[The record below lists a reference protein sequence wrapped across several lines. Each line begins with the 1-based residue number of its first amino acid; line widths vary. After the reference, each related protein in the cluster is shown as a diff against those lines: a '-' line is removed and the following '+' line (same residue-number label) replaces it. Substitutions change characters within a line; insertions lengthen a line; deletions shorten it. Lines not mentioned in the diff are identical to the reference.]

1 MGVLGY
7 NDFERIVLKAWSL
20 DLFPFPGSEIVK
32 SAELRKR
39 EHGKKDRKKKKK
51 NGRKLFSHPQTF
63 LVPFIFASSP
73 LSESLEQAT

>member
-39 EHGKKDRKKKKK
+39 EHGKKDKKKKK
-51 NGRKLFSHPQTF
+51 KREETVFPPANFSRTF
-63 LVPFIFASSP
+63 HFRVFPTI
-73 LSESLEQAT
+73 

>member
-20 DLFPFPGSEIVK
+20 DLLPFPGSEMVK

-39 EHGKKDRKKKKK
+39 EHGKKGKKKKK
-51 NGRKLFSHPQTF
+51 RVESVFPPANFSRTF
-63 LVPFIFASSP
+63 HFASSP